1 MKEKEQQPALYVEE
15 QIRNLRQLGLSIEDE
30 ERATSYLNEV
40 SYFRLIKAFSPG
52 LKKPDGQYKE
62 GTAFEDIVQ
71 LYEFNRKFRHLIF
84 PLLERVEIDLRCK
97 VANYIS
103 IHYGVLGYE
112 EPDNF
117 EDVSYHEEFMLD
129 MDDEIYRNRK
139 TPFVRNFQRNY
150 VDGKIPMYALVE
162 LFSFGMLSKFFKN
175 MKPADKKAVAKQYH
189 LGYTYL
195 ESWVESISYVR
206 NICAHYGRL
215 YNRTLTKT
223 PTLYAQYVGA
233 GVDNRT
239 VFGTMV
245 CLKHLIS
252 DQEQWNEFIVQ
263 TEALFDACPLADRR
277 RMGFPEKWKT
287 ILTADMNTLK
297 ELSEK
302 E

>member
-1 MKEKEQQPALYVEE
+1 MKEKEQQPALSVEE
-15 QIRNLRQLGLSIEDE
+15 QICNLRKLGLSIEDE
-30 ERATSYLNEV
+30 ERAFSYLNEV
-40 SYFRLIKAFSPG
+40 SYFRLIKAFSLG
-52 LKKPDGQYKE
+52 LKKSDGQYKE
-62 GTAFEDIVQ
+62 QTTFEDIIQ
-71 LYEFNRKFRHLIF
+71 LYEFNCEFRHLIL

-112 EPDNF
+112 DPENF
-117 EDVSYHEEFMLD
+117 ADISYHNEFMLD
-129 MDDEIYRNRK
+129 MMDEIYRNRK

-162 LFSFGMLSKFFKN
+162 LFSFGTLSKFFKN
-175 MKPADKKAVAKQYH
+175 MKPADKKALSKQYH

-195 ESWVESISYVR
+195 ESWVESIAYVR

-215 YNRTLTKT
+215 YNRRLTKT
-223 PTLYAQYVGA
+223 PILYAQYVGA

-252 DQEQWNEFIVQ
+252 NKEHWNKFIAQ
-263 TEALFDACPLADRR
+263 TEALFAAYPLAESR
-277 RMGFPEKWKT
+277 RMGFPENWKM
-287 ILTADMNTLK
+287 ILTADVNMLK